1 MKNKLR
7 KTLGSPD
14 APYIQSLMRLM
25 AAQSKET
32 IGRWCLDY
40 AQSSILPV
48 FERRCPGDA
57 RPRRAIE
64 AARAWF
70 SGKVKLPAV
79 RAVILNECHAAAREL
94 DHDPAAQAAARA
106 CGQAASCCH
115 VPAHALGLAYYGAAA
130 VAYDE
135 MGLCE
140 SSAAY
145 DAAAARACAGMEAA
159 LLAAAAKCTP
169 PPPRTLQP
177 LSIAPA
183 PEAPAP

>member
-1 MKNKLR
+1 MKNKHR

-14 APYIQSLMRLM
+14 APCIQSLKRLM
-25 AAQSKET
+25 DAQSKET
-32 IGRWCLDY
+32 IGRWCLGY
-40 AQSSILPV
+40 AEDRILPV

-64 AARAWF
+64 ASRAWF
-70 SGKVKLPAV
+70 SGKMKLPAV
-79 RAVILNECHAAAREL
+79 KAVILNECHAAAREL

-135 MGLCE
+135 AGTCQ
-140 SSAAY
+140 SAEIY
-145 DAAAARACAGMEAA
+145 EEIFARECRKLEAA
-159 LLAAAAKCTP
+159 LLAA
-169 PPPRTLQP
+169 
-177 LSIAPA
+177 IA
-183 PEAPAP
+183 EAGGA